1 MATIRKVVDKF
12 AEWFCIFL
20 LAAMTC
26 LVTYQVVVRYFFD
39 APCTFSEALSK
50 YLFIWLVMI
59 CGAYVFG
66 LREHMDIGYL
76 RDKLSH
82 KPRIL
87 LNMINE
93 FIIAVFAIGVMIIG
107 GYSGATRQM
116 IQLDAALE
124 IPIGLIYMAIPIGG
138 VMILFYFI
146 CNEIRLFSQLNVSE
160 KDNNKGGV

>member
-1 MATIRKVVDKF
+1 MTPIRKTMDRF
-12 AEWFCIFL
+12 AEWFCIL
-20 LAAMTC
+20 LLGAMTT
-26 LVTYQVVVRYFFD
+26 LVTYQVVVRYFFN

-50 YLFIWLVMI
+50 YMFIWLVMI

-66 LREHMDIGYL
+66 LREHMDIGFL
-76 RDKLSH
+76 RDKLPH
-82 KPRIL
+82 KPRII

-93 FIIAVFAIGVMIIG
+93 FIIAAFALAVMVVG
-107 GYSGATRQM
+107 GYSGASRQM

-146 CNEIRLFSQLNVSE
+146 CNEANLFSQLSATG
-160 KDNNKGGV
+160 KDSNKGGK

>member
-1 MATIRKVVDKF
+1 MTTIKKVVDKF

-20 LAAMTC
+20 LATMTC

-50 YLFIWLVMI
+50 YMFIWLVMI

-66 LREHMDIGYL
+66 LREHMDIGFL
-76 RDKLSH
+76 RDKLPH
-82 KPRIL
+82 KPRII

-93 FIIAVFAIGVMIIG
+93 FVIAAFAICAMVIG
-107 GYSGATRQM
+107 GYSGASRQM

-124 IPIGLIYMAIPIGG
+124 IPIGLIYMAIPISG
-138 VMILFYFI
+138 VLILFYFI
-146 CNEIRLFSQLNVSE
+146 CNEIKLFSQLNAGE

>member
-1 MATIRKVVDKF
+1 MTSIRKVVDKF

-20 LAAMTC
+20 LAAMTA
-26 LVTYQVVVRYFFD
+26 LVTYQVIVRYFFD

-50 YLFIWLVMI
+50 YMFIWLVMI

-76 RDKLSH
+76 RDKLPH

-93 FIIAVFAIGVMIIG
+93 FVIALFALAVMIVG
-107 GYSGATRQM
+107 GYSGASRQM

-146 CNEIRLFSQLNVSE
+146 CNEIKLFSQLSAGCE
-160 KDNNKGGV
+160 DNNKGGK

>member
-1 MATIRKVVDKF
+1 MATIKKVVDRF
-12 AEWFCIFL
+12 VEWFCIFL

-50 YLFIWLVMI
+50 YMFIWLVMI

-76 RDKLSH
+76 RDKLPL
-82 KPRIL
+82 KPRII
-87 LNMINE
+87 LNMLNE
-93 FIIAVFAIGVMIIG
+93 VIIAVFAICVMIIG

-138 VMILFYFI
+138 VLILFYFI
-146 CNEIRLFSQLNVSE
+146 CNEIKLFSQLTAAGE
-160 KDNNKGGV
+160 DNNKGGK